1 LRAFY
6 VNTLDVYNNINNN
19 EIIKLT
25 ITMKKTFLSIV
36 LLGASML
43 GFAQA
48 DQVLMTINGEPV
60 MVSEFVYI
68 YEKNNQETSLE
79 RKTMEEY
86 LDLFVNFK
94 LKVTEAIA
102 QGVDTTESFKK
113 ELAGYRA
120 QATPKYLQDNAAID
134 SLVDL
139 SYNRMAKI
147 RKAAH
152 IAVQCAPD
160 ADSAT
165 VAAAKARIDSIRER
179 VTVGIPTTIKK
190 GRKIVTVQ
198 NVEDFNEAATLYSEE
213 PSAKQSKGELG
224 WIQPFRFVYPFEDAV
239 YTTPIGEVTPVFR
252 SPYGFHI
259 AKVQEERDFEEVHAA
274 HIMKMTPVGDVH
286 RMVDAH
292 MAMDSIYKLA
302 IQDSIDFA
310 ALASANSEDRGSA
323 MRGGD
328 LGWFGRGAMVQ
339 PFEDITFGLEIGQV
353 SKPFQ
358 TRFGVH
364 ISKLYGKRGIQP
376 LDSMRSQIL
385 RQVQRDQ
392 RMKIAEESFIKKTR
406 AEYQLPAE
414 MSDTDVKAY
423 ADAHLEEKHADL
435 RNLVKEY
442 HDGILLFDV
451 SLREVWDKA
460 SQDTEGLAA
469 FFKANKKNYV
479 WDEPR
484 FKVHMIY
491 AKNETAAK
499 VAKQIVKTAHPDSVM
514 SYLNQRVNVDSV
526 MYVRVERGI
535 WTKGKNAAVDQ
546 LGFKIKDTEYVP
558 NEEFPIVIAVGK
570 VIKAPEVYTDER
582 GQVTTDYQDH
592 LEKQWIANL
601 RKKYPVV
608 IYREVLQ
615 GLDL

>member
-1 LRAFY
+1 
-6 VNTLDVYNNINNN
+6 
-19 EIIKLT
+19 
-25 ITMKKTFLSIV
+25 MKKTILSIV
-36 LLGASML
+36 LASASLLGI
-43 GFAQA
+43 AQE
-48 DQVLMTINGEPV
+48 DKVLMTINGEDI
-60 MVSEFVYI
+60 MASEFLYI

-79 RKTMEEY
+79 KKTMDEY

-94 LKVTEAIA
+94 LKVTEAMA
-102 QGVDTTESFKK
+102 QGVDTTEAFKK

-120 QATPKYLQDNAAID
+120 QATPKYLQDNDAID
-134 SLVDL
+134 SLVVL

-147 RKAAH
+147 RKASH
-152 IAVQCAPD
+152 IAVQCPMD

-165 VAAAKARIDSIRER
+165 VAAAEAKINELRER
-179 VTVGIPTTIKK
+179 VTVGLPKEVKK
-190 GRKIVTVQ
+190 GRKKVTVCEPEGFAE
-198 NVEDFNEAATLYSEE
+198 VAVLYSEE
-213 PSAKQSKGELG
+213 PSAKQTKGALG
-224 WIQPFRFVYPFEDAV
+224 WIQPFRYVYSFEDAV
-239 YTTPIGEVTPVFR
+239 YTTPVGEVTPVFR

-259 AKVQEERDFEEVHAA
+259 AKVEGERDFEEVRAS
-274 HIMKMTPVGDVH
+274 HIMKMTPMGDIQ
-286 RMVDAH
+286 RMADAQV
-292 MAMDSIYKLA
+292 AMDSIYQLA
-302 IQDSIDFA
+302 IQDTTDFA
-310 ALASANSEDRGSA
+310 ALAQANSEDRGSA

-469 FFKANKKNYV
+469 FFKANCKDRSSRLRNELF
-479 WDEPR
+479 EP
-484 FKVHMIY
+484 
-491 AKNETAAK
+491 TC
-499 VAKQIVKTAHPDSVM
+499 
-514 SYLNQRVNVDSV
+514 
-526 MYVRVERGI
+526 ER
-535 WTKGKNAAVDQ
+535 
-546 LGFKIKDTEYVP
+546 
-558 NEEFPIVIAVGK
+558 
-570 VIKAPEVYTDER
+570 R
-582 GQVTTDYQDH
+582 
-592 LEKQWIANL
+592 
-601 RKKYPVV
+601 
-608 IYREVLQ
+608 
-615 GLDL
+615 